1 MAQIAVVPRLPE
13 AMLTYDVDAQ
23 AQLQTNASQHTFS
36 RHFRSPRLEEMYRVH
51 AFKLGRRRIARLVF
65 LFIVLEVYVVASSYI
80 EGAGMRKSS
89 IQLYVPLVIISCF
102 LGFLL
107 SKFNSP
113 SRLPWLM
120 WLMAVSYVSA
130 ILGPMLND
138 VINFG
143 SQNRTDDAHEES
155 VLLTGEREH
164 DASWVVGC
172 WYICA
177 FASAV
182 WGDSSGMGPVG
193 CITLFWILIAM
204 HATTMGLAYNATES
218 DAKGKFS
225 AFVPQLFTAGAMNAY
240 LAWIACEASRQMF
253 LASALASMQ
262 RMEQLA
268 GEKERLEYERQF
280 AETKLKQAQSSGR
293 EGSEREGSG
302 SGERSASRAGSES
315 ASSNDELGAIHMRAA
330 RSTSSASSNGDLDAI
345 SQTAV
350 RTGARPSTLAKPA
363 CLRKVRV
370 CSSSAQARVRPSM
383 LAPTSEE
390 DRSEGQRKPVRPLAR
405 LSSIPDDEAGE
416 PSSSREPTASPERKR
431 TREMA
436 ELPIGCCPSESDANS
451 SAAVSSAKL
460 TPTTSVATSA
470 TADEL
475 RGAFAPKPAM
485 RALAALPRSLKDY
498 LFALRGQRP
507 PGPMPGQMPVDDTPA

>member
-1 MAQIAVVPRLPE
+1 
-13 AMLTYDVDAQ
+13 
-23 AQLQTNASQHTFS
+23 
-36 RHFRSPRLEEMYRVH
+36 
-51 AFKLGRRRIARLVF
+51 
-65 LFIVLEVYVVASSYI
+65 
-80 EGAGMRKSS
+80 MRKSS
-89 IQLYVPLVIISCF
+89 IQLYVPLAIITCF

-138 VINFG
+138 MINCG
-143 SQNRTDDAHEES
+143 SHNHTDDAQS

-172 WYICA
+172 WYMCA

-218 DAKGKFS
+218 DAKGEFS

-268 GEKERLEYERQF
+268 GEKERLEYERLF
-280 AETKLKQAQSSGR
+280 AETKLKQAQSSGGSGR

-315 ASSNDELGAIHMRAA
+315 ASSNDELGAIHMRVS
-330 RSTSSASSNGDLDAI
+330 RSTSSASSNGELDAI

-350 RTGARPSTLAKPA
+350 CTGARPSTLAKPA

-370 CSSSAQARVRPSM
+370 CSSSAPSENGRPRSPSRRVRPSM
-383 LAPTSEE
+383 LAPTFEE
-390 DRSEGQRKPVRPLAR
+390 DRSEGQCKPVRPVAH
-405 LSSIPDDEAGE
+405 LSSIPGDEAGE

-436 ELPIGCCPSESDANS
+436 KLPIGCCPSESDANS

-460 TPTTSVATSA
+460 TPTPSVATSA

-498 LFALRGQRP
+498 VFALRGQRP
-507 PGPMPGQMPVDDTPA
+507 PGPMPGQMPVDETPA